1 MITINNNFDNFFK
14 IYFPIKFISLFIYI
28 VLLNLFSSEIGHFL
42 TKNYSIFYT
51 IDSSIHYFSCNTNSA
66 NILFTLTSCA
76 LNIKSISNLLPIII
90 TLAITL
96 IKDLLFIIC
105 ASKFLNNKGMLIF
118 IIFLAGHPY
127 LGIYSLRYSTDIFAN
142 LGIAVLFYQIVF
154 NKNGIYMNIL
164 SVILVGFRNNLL
176 PVFFVYYVF
185 LLISSIMKSDV
196 KDFFKYVILII
207 SIYFI
212 TQIGAESYNAGIF
225 YDFIFTNQNPFS
237 WYKTVEFLGLTHN
250 FVSYLIS
257 LPIFLLSHMV
267 LLTGFREAVFV
278 HGVYFLI
285 DLGLAGYFQLIL
297 FILLSSFHLVGTISF
312 YYYFKNKSYYF
323 FIILLYI
330 IPTFIALSHLRY
342 FMPIIPIAL
351 IGISALIQ
359 KKLFKNIR

>member
-1 MITINNNFDNFFK
+1 MVTVKTNFENFFK
-14 IYFPIKFISLFIYI
+14 IYFPIKFIFLFIYI
-28 VLLNLFSSEIGHFL
+28 ILLNLFSLEIGHFL
-42 TKNYSIFYT
+42 TKEYSIFYT
-51 IDSSIHYFSCNTNSA
+51 VDSSIHYFSCNVNSA
-66 NILFTLTSCA
+66 NILFTLTSCV
-76 LNIKSISNLLPIII
+76 LNIKSISNLLPILI
-90 TLAITL
+90 TLTITL

-118 IIFLAGHPY
+118 IILLAVHPY
-127 LGIYSLRYSTDIFAN
+127 LGIYSLKYSTDIFAN
-142 LGIAVLFYQIVF
+142 LGIAVLFYQMVF

-176 PVFFVYYVF
+176 PVFFVYYLF
-185 LLISSIMKSDV
+185 LLILSIKKSNINE
-196 KDFFKYVILII
+196 FFKYALLII

-212 TQIGAESYNAGIF
+212 TQIGTGSYDTGIF

-237 WYKTVEFLGLTHN
+237 WYKAVEFLGLTHS
-250 FVSYLIS
+250 FMSYVIS
-257 LPIFLLSHMV
+257 LPIFLFTHMV

-278 HGVYFLI
+278 HGFYFLI
-285 DLGLAGYFQLIL
+285 DLGLAGYLQLIF
-297 FILLSSFHLVGTISF
+297 FILLSCFHIVGTVSF

-323 FIILLYI
+323 FIVLLYI

-359 KKLFKNIR
+359 KKLLKNLR